1 MKRNKFR
8 EDTVIGLILFIF
20 STVSFLQIYRILHK
34 ESGEE
39 YGFSPATFPLI
50 TMGSIIILSIG
61 LFTSSLFK
69 LRMNKTESE
78 VAERLNGAQVKQ
90 ISMILLIMV
99 FYIYMINLLGFYIST
114 IFINIVILFILKMRS
129 WIKMLA
135 SSTILAVCIFLFF
148 EKGMNLTFPRG
159 WLF

>member
-8 EDTVIGLILFIF
+8 EDTVIGFILLIF
-20 STVSFLQIYRILHK
+20 SSVSFLQIYRILHK

-50 TMGSIIILSIG
+50 MMGSIILLSFG
-61 LFTSSLFK
+61 LFISSLFK
-69 LRMNKTESE
+69 LKMYKKEDETT
-78 VAERLNGAQVKQ
+78 ERLNKAQMKQ
-90 ISMILLIMV
+90 ISTILLIIV
-99 FYIYMINLLGFYIST
+99 FYIYMINFLGFYTST
-114 IFINIVILFILKMRS
+114 FIINIVILFILKLRS

-135 SSTILAVCIFLFF
+135 SSAILVSCIFLFF
-148 EKGMNLTFPRG
+148 EKGMHLEFPRG

>member
-1 MKRNKFR
+1 MKRKKFR
-8 EDTVIGLILFIF
+8 EDIVIGLILIIF
-20 STVSFLQIYRILHK
+20 STISFFQIYHILHK

-50 TMGSIIILSIG
+50 TMGSIIFLSIG

-69 LRMNKTESE
+69 LGMNKKEIE
-78 VAERLNGAQVKQ
+78 VTERLSGAQVKQ

-99 FYIYMINLLGFYIST
+99 FYIYMINLLGFYTST
-114 IFINIVILFILKMRS
+114 IVINIVVLFILKVRN
-129 WIKMLA
+129 WIKMLV
-135 SSTILAVCIFLFF
+135 SSTILVVCIFLFF
-148 EKGMNLTFPRG
+148 EKGMNLVFPRG

>member
-8 EDTVIGLILFIF
+8 EDTVIGFILLIF

-50 TMGSIIILSIG
+50 TMGSIIFLSIG
-61 LFTSSLFK
+61 LLTSSLFK
-69 LRMNKTESE
+69 LKMNKKEIEIT
-78 VAERLNGAQVKQ
+78 ERLNKAQVKQ
-90 ISMILLIMV
+90 ISTILLLMAL
-99 FYIYMINLLGFYIST
+99 YIYMINFLGFYTST
-114 IFINIVILFILKMRS
+114 IVLNIVILFILKARS

-135 SSTILAVCIFLFF
+135 SSGILVVCIFLFF
-148 EKGMNLTFPRG
+148 EKGMNLVFPRG